1 MMGDG
6 EITGEGRREKLTPK
20 DLNKLSA
27 NFRAALT
34 SEQKDEY
41 KQLATDSSRR
51 EWMAAWVVYPEG
63 FRCRGYN
70 TAETVNSAHDI
81 GEGAWRANMLKASQ
95 CQATSLCQTAG
106 GQVEA
111 YFVCVPSSHA
121 DTCNAFEQRMTLRE
135 E

>member
-1 MMGDG
+1 MRLPSA
-6 EITGEGRREKLTPK
+6 RRPPTEH
-20 DLNKLSA
+20 
-27 NFRAALT
+27 
-34 SEQKDEY
+34 

-51 EWMAAWVVYPEG
+51 GWMAAWVVDPEG

-81 GEGAWRANMLKASQ
+81 GEGAWRANMLKVSQ
-95 CQATSLCQTAG
+95 SQATSLCQHAG

-121 DTCNAFEQRMTLRE
+121 DTRF
-135 E
+135 